1 MKYPRLNQ
9 QIFIENRKRFV
20 AEMAPNSI
28 AIFHSNYQYSW
39 NGDAV
44 YKFKQNSDIF
54 WASGIDQEES
64 VLVLFPDC
72 PIPAYRE
79 CLFLVET
86 NEKIAVWDGYKYTKE
101 DATATSGVQH
111 IFWNNDY
118 MQQLRQVINM
128 ADNVYLPLN
137 ENDRFSPKSP
147 TKALDFAKE
156 MLDLYPMHNYNRA
169 GKILQRLRG
178 TKTKYELEVMREA
191 VQISKKG
198 LLRILKSTKPGIA
211 EYQIEAELAHEFI
224 INRANGFSF
233 DPIIASGK
241 NACTLHYI
249 ENKDEVNDGDL
260 ILVDC
265 GVDYANY
272 ASDMTRCF
280 PANGKFSPRQK
291 EVYNAVLRVMK
302 AARAKLVTGTMLME
316 YQKEVELLMQEEL
329 KGLGLLTDEDIKNQD
344 PAWPAL
350 KRYFMHG
357 TSHFLG
363 IDVHDSGMR
372 YEPMHAGMV
381 FSCEPGIYIPEEGI
395 GVRIENQILITK
407 NGPVDMM
414 DEAGMPIEVEEIE
427 ALMIGH

>member
-1 MKYPRLNQ
+1 
-9 QIFIENRKRFV
+9 
-20 AEMAPNSI
+20 
-28 AIFHSNYQYSW
+28 
-39 NGDAV
+39 
-44 YKFKQNSDIF
+44 
-54 WASGIDQEES
+54 
-64 VLVLFPDC
+64 
-72 PIPAYRE
+72 
-79 CLFLVET
+79 
-86 NEKIAVWDGYKYTKE
+86 
-101 DATATSGVQH
+101 
-111 IFWNNDY
+111 

-147 TKALDFAKE
+147 TKALDFANE
-156 MLDLYPMHNYNRA
+156 MMVLYPMHNYNRA

-178 TKTKYELEVMREA
+178 TKTEHELEVMREA

-198 LLRILKSTKPGIA
+198 LLRVLQTTKPGMG
-211 EYQIEAELAHEFI
+211 EYEIEANLAHTFLS
-224 INRANGFSF
+224 NKANGFSF
-233 DPIIASGK
+233 EPIIASGK

-249 ENKDEVNDGDL
+249 ENKDEVKDGDL

-272 ASDMTRCF
+272 ASDMTRCV

-329 KGLGLLTDEDIKNQD
+329 KGLGLLNDEDIKNQD

-350 KRYFMHG
+350 KKYFMHG

-395 GVRIENQILITK
+395 GVRIENQILITE
-407 NGPVDMM
+407 NGPIDMM
-414 DEAGMPIEVEEIE
+414 DEAGMPIEVDEIE
-427 ALMIGH
+427 ALMFGY

>member
-101 DATATSGVQH
+101 DATATSGIENV
-111 IFWNNDY
+111 FWNNDY

-156 MLDLYPMHNYNRA
+156 IMALYPLHTYNRA

-178 TKTKYELEVMREA
+178 TKTEYELEVMREA

-198 LLRILKSTKPGIA
+198 LLRILETTKPGMG
-211 EYQIEAELAHEFI
+211 EYQIEANLAHTFLS
-224 INRANGFSF
+224 NRANGFSF
-233 DPIIASGK
+233 EPIIASGK

-272 ASDMTRCF
+272 ASDMTRCL
-280 PANGKFSPRQK
+280 PANGKFS
-291 EVYNAVLRVMK
+291 LR
-302 AARAKLVTGTMLME
+302 
-316 YQKEVELLMQEEL
+316 QKEVELLMQEEL

-350 KRYFMHG
+350 KKYFMHG

-395 GVRIENQILITK
+395 GVRIENQILITE

>member
-54 WASGIDQEES
+54 WASGIDQEDS
-64 VLVLFPDC
+64 ILVLFPDC

-101 DATATSGVQH
+101 DATATSGIKNV
-111 IFWNNDY
+111 FWNNDY

-147 TKALDFAKE
+147 TKALDFANE
-156 MLDLYPMHNYNRA
+156 MMVLYPMHTYNRA

-178 TKTKYELEVMREA
+178 TKTEHELEVMREA

-198 LLRILKSTKPGIA
+198 LLRVLQTTKPGMG
-211 EYQIEAELAHEFI
+211 EY
-224 INRANGFSF
+224 
-233 DPIIASGK
+233 
-241 NACTLHYI
+241 
-249 ENKDEVNDGDL
+249 
-260 ILVDC
+260 
-265 GVDYANY
+265 
-272 ASDMTRCF
+272 
-280 PANGKFSPRQK
+280 
-291 EVYNAVLRVMK
+291 
-302 AARAKLVTGTMLME
+302 
-316 YQKEVELLMQEEL
+316 
-329 KGLGLLTDEDIKNQD
+329 
-344 PAWPAL
+344 
-350 KRYFMHG
+350 
-357 TSHFLG
+357 
-363 IDVHDSGMR
+363 
-372 YEPMHAGMV
+372 
-381 FSCEPGIYIPEEGI
+381 
-395 GVRIENQILITK
+395 
-407 NGPVDMM
+407 
-414 DEAGMPIEVEEIE
+414 EIE
-427 ALMIGH
+427 ANLAHTF